1 MTATSFHE
9 LSADLDGL
17 LHALDRRLTAPERP
31 TLGIPASPVPA
42 GGPTLPTGTYPLQ
55 AHLAASS
62 ASCSRL
68 IDVIRSLRAAEGP
81 AEAAVPVPVPS
92 LGPVPAP
99 LPVRDRS
106 AVAPLSVPDRILKR
120 DYNYFDNLNADLAV
134 LAEKQKKSASE
145 GPLISPY

>member
-17 LHALDRRLTAPERP
+17 IHALDQRLMAPEQP
-31 TLGIPASPVPA
+31 SAGNPASPVPA
-42 GGPTLPTGTYPLQ
+42 GGPTLRTGTYRLQ

-68 IDVIRSLRAAEGP
+68 IDVIRSLRPLEGP
-81 AEAAVPVPVPS
+81 AEATIPVPVPS

-145 GPLISPY
+145 VPLISPY